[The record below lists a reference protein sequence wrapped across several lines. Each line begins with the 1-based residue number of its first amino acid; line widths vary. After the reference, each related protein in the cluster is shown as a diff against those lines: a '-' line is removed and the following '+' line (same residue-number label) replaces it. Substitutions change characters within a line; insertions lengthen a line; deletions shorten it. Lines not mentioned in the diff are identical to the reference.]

1 MITEWNYDATP
12 TLDDGLSNNSTFM
25 HDWTVAALQTL
36 AQNGILASMQYSC
49 TDPVMPLVTTAG
61 TLAPQG
67 SGFSDAYQQLVL
79 NH

>member
-12 TLDDGLSNNSTFM
+12 TLGDGKSNDSKFM

-36 AQNGILASMQYSC
+36 AQNGVLASMQYSC
-49 TDPVMPLVTTAG
+49 TDPVMPLVTTGG
-61 TLAPQG
+61 TLTSQG
-67 SGFSDAYQQLVL
+67 SAFSDSYQQLVL